1 MASGAKGVSLPVP
14 DSRVRQ
20 HSLVPGFFCLQ
31 SQQRQ
36 LEFFSHDI
44 TLTWSL
50 SVSIRTLFPYKD
62 PCYYEV
68 SSHPANLRQSRMI
81 SMS

>member
-1 MASGAKGVSLPVP
+1 MASGGKGVSLPVP

-50 SVSIRTLFPYKD
+50 SISMPPSSPIRTLVIMRFPPTLPTPD
-62 PCYYEV
+62 NPE
-68 SSHPANLRQSRMI
+68 
-81 SMS
+81 